1 MMRVNYIYKK
11 SSNIHNFSSVNST
24 TELKE
29 YMNDLVFY
37 SPLNDIYRAE
47 YALYDK
53 AAYFEKKPEIFTG
66 GPFGSYLKITDK
78 YSFNINNFDSIDDN
92 IRISFYLGANKLV
105 NNSTIGLR
113 KKETFP
119 ENGLPAGS
127 YSLTVHV
134 EGQPTSTMILNLS
147 EGSTVKQIKNKI
159 LFNLDPVIFP
169 YELNSANNEQDLIVL
184 QALYEGKEI
193 RISDGLDGINLL
205 TYFNVEPIEYG
216 TAPNFNNTV
225 FRFRNLIIKHERN
238 VIDGNAKSFLNF
250 TFEGED
256 NQEIKI
262 PWNNDA
268 IHLDNIEI
276 NTDDN
281 LVYIYINGKVKAV
294 EILKNKLIKNDNTL
308 TLSGD
313 NGCQYSFDELI
324 INKTCIHTKKEFE
337 LDNKQLTKYSTKK
350 PYIDY
355 YFDGNSLKKGM
366 SLNTVA
372 QSGIHCCLCDN
383 NNYYYYSTG
392 AWRSASGNFNNT
404 NDWYTFA
411 EKIKEY
417 DFSNK
422 EMFIRCFFVSDGT
435 TSSYLDVPYF
445 EMEDESYIDSEGNTS
460 AILIGTKEWSING
473 EPLKEDLTD
482 KTLTIT
488 TDVGSC
494 EIDFE
499 PGFHTIDE
507 TIERINSFYPE
518 GITKCSKDGEDRV
531 LLISETKGKEA
542 FITVSGSAAPIIFG
556 DAGLT
561 ANGADANAGTIDYT
575 KFYDAVRNYTGSPL
589 IPMEITDE
597 QMKLFLKEA
606 LAYYKRWK
614 GDEINQYTC
623 QLKGNWRDGWEIPSV
638 IESQKDIVDI
648 IFRPIFPIT
657 FYGSDFIDNGT
668 ENIFALTIAES
679 LFGGRGAIK
688 NGQGITQDYYIS
700 LMGMQDFRQTLGLN
714 PTWEIMN
721 NRIYIFPSQVSRFTN
736 VSVRY
741 KAPLSEEQCLK
752 DPDMIKYVHGKCL
765 MTMGNIRGQYG
776 SDLTTGEA
784 SLKFNADAWYER
796 GKTLVDEVM
805 EYWKKSQ
812 PPMGFFFG

>member
-1 MMRVNYIYKK
+1 M
-11 SSNIHNFSSVNST
+11 
-24 TELKE
+24 
-29 YMNDLVFY
+29 
-37 SPLNDIYRAE
+37 
-47 YALYDK
+47 
-53 AAYFEKKPEIFTG
+53 
-66 GPFGSYLKITDK
+66 
-78 YSFNINNFDSIDDN
+78 
-92 IRISFYLGANKLV
+92 
-105 NNSTIGLR
+105 
-113 KKETFP
+113 KKEGFTSVR
-119 ENGLPAGS
+119 GL
-127 YSLTVHV
+127 L
-134 EGQPTSTMILNLS
+134 
-147 EGSTVKQIKNKI
+147 K
-159 LFNLDPVIFP
+159 
-169 YELNSANNEQDLIVL
+169 
-184 QALYEGKEI
+184 
-193 RISDGLDGINLL
+193 
-205 TYFNVEPIEYG
+205 
-216 TAPNFNNTV
+216 NFNNTV

-250 TFEGED
+250 TFEGEE

-366 SLNTVA
+366 SLNTIA

-422 EMFIRCFFVSDGT
+422 ELFIRCFFVSDGT

-460 AILIGTKEWSING
+460 AILIGTKEWSVNG

>member
-1 MMRVNYIYKK
+1 
-11 SSNIHNFSSVNST
+11 
-24 TELKE
+24 
-29 YMNDLVFY
+29 MNDLVFY

-193 RISDGLDGINLL
+193 RVSDGLDGINLL
-205 TYFNVEPIEYG
+205 TYFNIEPVEYG

-250 TFEGED
+250 TFEGEE

-366 SLNTVA
+366 SLNTIA

-422 EMFIRCFFVSDGT
+422 ELFIRCFFVSDGT